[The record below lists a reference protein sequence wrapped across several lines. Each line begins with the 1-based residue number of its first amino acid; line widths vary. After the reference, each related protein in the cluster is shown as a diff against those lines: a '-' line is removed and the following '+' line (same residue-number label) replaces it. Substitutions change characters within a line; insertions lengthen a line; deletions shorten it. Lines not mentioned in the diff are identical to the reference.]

1 MHQSLKMPL
10 IAVVL
15 LAGVAVLF
23 RAAVPVPGERAVT
36 VMSSGPQRLALERCE
51 KHVLMVH
58 DVRWAAACM
67 VLAEQ
72 EEAQHAQCLADPAI
86 VGSPQLG
93 KDYCNR
99 AFAEADGSAECT
111 LPPERA
117 APLNAILQ
125 DEEDKCAV
133 EARAAAP

>member
-1 MHQSLKMPL
+1 MHPSLKTPL
-10 IAVVL
+10 IAGML
-15 LAGVAVLF
+15 LAGAAVLY
-23 RAAVPVPGERAVT
+23 RAAFPVPGEPAVT
-36 VMSSGPQRLALERCE
+36 AGPQRVALEHCE

-72 EEAQHAQCLADPAI
+72 AEARHAQCLADPAI
-86 VGSPQLG
+86 VGNPQLG

-117 APLNAILQ
+117 APLNAILRD
-125 DEEDKCAV
+125 DEEKCAV
-133 EARAAAP
+133 EARAVAR

>member
-1 MHQSLKMPL
+1 MKRPL
-10 IAVVL
+10 IAGML
-15 LAGVAVLF
+15 LAGVAVLH
-23 RAAVPVPGERAVT
+23 RAAAPVPVERAVT
-36 VMSSGPQRLALERCE
+36 PIPSGPQRLALEGCE

-72 EEAQHAQCLADPAI
+72 EEARHARCLADPAI
-86 VGSPQLG
+86 VGNPQLG

-99 AFAEADGSAECT
+99 AFAEVDGSAECT

-125 DEEDKCAV
+125 DEEEKCAV
-133 EARAAAP
+133 EARAAPP